1 MSTETRMDAPAP
13 DRATL
18 QPAPLATALPEGS
31 DQHGL
36 ESTLDLLAGMDLA
49 RSPEQDVARALE
61 LMVTHAEFPCLGA
74 KSVFR
79 RGGLAHVVL
88 DDMTDPD
95 VPARLLEQLRA
106 FAGDIEGEK
115 GFHSFIATFRGPVPT
130 DEATFEAALF
140 QLLQR
145 LHDADDE
152 SWADGVGTDP
162 NDPHFAFS
170 AGGTAYF
177 IVGLH
182 PAASRVARR
191 APLPTLVFNPHDQF
205 EELRAEGRFDH
216 MRSTIR
222 RRDVDLQGFVNPMV
236 ADHGDSTEAL
246 QYSGRQHP
254 AGWQPPLEVH
264 VDPEAD
270 TTGTTTRIGGR
281 TGHAG
286 TGHSTDRS
294 TDRSTTT
301 SAGSGSRCP
310 FGHHATDQANHQ
322 PGEQG

>member
-1 MSTETRMDAPAP
+1 MSTDTSINARTPAE
-13 DRATL
+13 ATL
-18 QPAPLATALPEGS
+18 LPAVEEHP
-31 DQHGL
+31 GL

-49 RSPEQDVARALE
+49 SAPERDVVRALE

-88 DDMTDPD
+88 DDMDDPD
-95 VPARLLEQLRA
+95 VAADLLQRLRG
-106 FAGDIEGEK
+106 FADDIEGEK
-115 GFHSFIATFRGPVPT
+115 GFHSFIATFRGPVPAT
-130 DEATFEAALF
+130 EAGFEAALF

-145 LHDADDE
+145 LHDVDEE
-152 SWADGVGTDP
+152 SWADGVGADP

-191 APLPTLVFNPHDQF
+191 APLPTLVFNPHAQF
-205 EELRAEGRFDH
+205 EELRAEGRFEQ

-222 RRDVDLQGFVNPMV
+222 RRDIDLQGFVNPMV

-246 QYSGRQHP
+246 QYSGRRVP
-254 AGWQPPLEVH
+254 DGWQPPLEVH
-264 VDPEAD
+264 VEPGDDGA
-270 TTGTTTRIGGR
+270 TTLTAATTRIGGR
-281 TGHAG
+281 TRR
-286 TGHSTDRS
+286 TLSD
-294 TDRSTTT
+294 STTT
-301 SAGSGSRCP
+301 NATGCP
-310 FGHHATDQANHQ
+310 FGHGVTDQS
-322 PGEQG
+322 GDDG

>member
-1 MSTETRMDAPAP
+1 MSTDTSIDARTPAE
-13 DRATL
+13 ATVL
-18 QPAPLATALPEGS
+18 PALEE
-31 DQHGL
+31 HRGL
-36 ESTLDLLAGMDLA
+36 ESTLDLLARMDLA
-49 RSPEQDVARALE
+49 TAPEGDVVRALE

-79 RGGLAHVVL
+79 RGGMAHVVL
-88 DDMTDPD
+88 DDMNDPD
-95 VPARLLEQLRA
+95 VAADLLERLRA
-106 FAGDIEGEK
+106 FASDIEGEK
-115 GFHSFIATFRGPVPT
+115 GFHSFIATFRGPVPA
-130 DEATFEAALF
+130 DEAGFEAALF

-145 LHDADDE
+145 LHDVDQE
-152 SWADGVGTDP
+152 SWADGVGADP

-205 EELRAEGRFDH
+205 EELRAAGRFEN

-222 RRDVDLQGFVNPMV
+222 RRDIDLQGFVNPMV

-246 QYSGRQHP
+246 QYSGRRHH

-264 VDPEAD
+264 GEPGAAGSS
-270 TTGTTTRIGGR
+270 GTRGASATSGATRIGGR
-281 TGHAG
+281 TGR
-286 TGHSTDRS
+286 TLSD
-294 TDRSTTT
+294 STTT
-301 SAGSGSRCP
+301 DATRCP
-310 FGHHATDQANHQ
+310 FGSGATDQS
-322 PGEQG
+322 GEDG